1 MRWNHCPKISMSSTI
16 KPVGKGKIMMTF
28 EEWHEKYKPIKNHLA
43 RGEDRDYFET
53 YDLELG
59 YVLGIADTQPKRVW
73 TYVDGDGGTYVVDGY
88 HLVNRIYY
96 FITEVPFEGSGL
108 EVIVDQYEEY
118 DHEL

>member
-1 MRWNHCPKISMSSTI
+1 MD
-16 KPVGKGKIMMTF
+16 F
-28 EEWHEKYKPIKNHLA
+28 DEWYDKYKPIQNHLA
-43 RGEDRDYFET
+43 RSENREYTRDYFET

-96 FITEVPFEGSGL
+96 YITEVPYEGDGL
-108 EVIVDQYEEY
+108 EVCVSTDEECE
-118 DHEL
+118 DEL